1 MTSANDLSGITTAI
15 LVGGLGT
22 RLRSAVADRPKVLAE
37 INGRPML
44 SYLLDQVAQAGVR
57 RVVFCTGYRGEQVQ
71 AAFGTRYGA
80 LQLEYSQEPTPH
92 GTAGAIRLALP
103 VLQSDPV
110 LAMNGDSVC
119 EADLR
124 AFYTWHCGRGASAS
138 LLLTFTPDVARYGQV
153 QTDPDGKVRSFQEK
167 GSVTGLGWINAG
179 IYLLSRASIE
189 TIPVDRA
196 VSIEGEMFP
205 AWIGQDL
212 YGYQSQGRFLDIG
225 TPESYA
231 EAANFFS
238 PQGQSA

>member
-92 GTAGAIRLALP
+92 GTAGAIRLAPYNAPLE
-103 VLQSDPV
+103 VFSALDRQVIATALGRLADGSLDTGIDP
-110 LAMNGDSVC
+110 ATG
-119 EADLR
+119 E
-124 AFYTWHCGRGASAS
+124 
-138 LLLTFTPDVARYGQV
+138 
-153 QTDPDGKVRSFQEK
+153 EK
-167 GSVTGLGWINAG
+167 
-179 IYLLSRASIE
+179 
-189 TIPVDRA
+189 
-196 VSIEGEMFP
+196 
-205 AWIGQDL
+205 
-212 YGYQSQGRFLDIG
+212 
-225 TPESYA
+225 
-231 EAANFFS
+231 
-238 PQGQSA
+238 